1 MFQLQVL
8 NNMTNC
14 FRLLV
19 TGLILCCYQ
28 LTLPAQSKG
37 MKGFLEKRKQLKQQR
52 IAAGEPFLS
61 PMIGPGYTPD
71 AGLLFALG
79 GLLTFKTDRNDSLIQ
94 RSSLPVT
101 FVVSTR
107 GNLSFGA
114 KLKSFWNEDKLRI
127 NVLAALSDAKDD
139 YFGVGY
145 QNAEEIPKSDT
156 TTLYQHQVWAF
167 NPEFLYR
174 LLPNLYGGLMID
186 LNQTKAVE
194 TNPVM
199 EQDPAFVEF
208 GPDNFNA
215 GIGLTFQYDSRDIV
229 FNAWKGFFANL
240 AATFYMP
247 KIGSDNQYQIVLLDL
262 RHYRQLDRKGKTIA
276 FRYKGRFGYGDVP
289 WAEMTKLGGSREM
302 RGYIKGQYRDQ
313 AGMHVTAEYRHMF
326 LTADNQLSTHGFTAW
341 VGSGTIFDGLDTI
354 EKWLPNFGFGYRFE
368 VQPRMNLRIDFG
380 FGRESTGVYFDFT
393 EAF

>member
-1 MFQLQVL
+1 
-8 NNMTNC
+8 MTGKIAGL
-14 FRLLV
+14 FKLLV
-19 TGLILCCYQ
+19 LILLLQ
-28 LTLPAQSKG
+28 NNFVLGQSAG
-37 MKGFLEKRKQLKQQR
+37 LKGFIEKRKQLKKER
-52 IAAGEPFLS
+52 IESGLPFLS

-79 GLLTFKTDRNDSLIQ
+79 GLLTFKTDRNDTLIQ

-101 FVVSTR
+101 FVATTR

-114 KLKSFWNEDKLRI
+114 KLKSFWWEDRVRI
-127 NVLAALSDAKDD
+127 NILAAMSDAKDD

-145 QNAEEIPKSDT
+145 QNAEEIPRSDS
-156 TTLYQHQVWAF
+156 TTLYNRRGWAF

-174 LLPNLYGGLMID
+174 LRPNLYGGLMFD
-186 LNQTKAVE
+186 FNRTDAVE

-199 EQDPAFVEF
+199 DQDPAFMEF

-215 GIGLTFQYDSRDIV
+215 GIGFSLQYDSRDIV
-229 FNAWKGFFANL
+229 VNAWEGLFANL
-240 AATFYMP
+240 AATFYTP
-247 KIGSDNQYQIVLLDL
+247 AIGSDNKYQIVLLDL
-262 RHYRQLDRKGKTIA
+262 RHYRQLDREGKTIA
-276 FRYKGRFGYGDVP
+276 LRYKGRFGYGDVP
-289 WAEMTKLGGSREM
+289 WSELTRLGGSREL
-302 RGYIKGQYRDQ
+302 RGYIKGQYRDK

-326 LTADNQLSTHGFTAW
+326 LNHNRELSSHGFTAW
-341 VGSGTIFDGLDTI
+341 IGSGTIFEGVDNI
-354 EKWLPNFGFGYRFE
+354 EKWLPNFGFGYRLE